1 MMVRKLVLAFLF
13 SGSLASCSEDEV
25 IPRTNPRFSVAFVQ
39 MIDRSGAEFA
49 ANVYDLG
56 SEEVLEY
63 GFVYG
68 LNTSLTLSTDNFVS
82 EKGSPGKEFRLK
94 STHSMPLGANIYV
107 SAFIKTNQGVVY
119 SLPYR
124 FVSQGSDGFL
134 FDRIEIPQEVYF
146 GDTLIVYGSKLSRV
160 PTDYSAS
167 IQRVPAIVTK
177 IKDGSFGVVIPRSV
191 TFQEGVGQVQDFEFE
206 FKVSDKVLKVNKPI
220 KFKSPEFTIST
231 PSELSYTE
239 DLVIRGK
246 YLHDDNLR
254 VRYINSEGNNF
265 LLKVT
270 EPSDGS
276 VKIGLNA
283 LFTEPN
289 PKLEVTIR
297 GQVYPLEGFL
307 KVKETKINSG
317 QVVQFRG
324 FGATAKIK
332 GENFNSFLSDYNQ
345 LKISPD
351 IFKVNILSISPS
363 EMEISFEYKFDKG
376 PGSRITELRM
386 TTAGITST
394 NSLKLEWTNPGIPFV
409 LTNDPNYTL
418 GQGRT
423 VAVGGKGYMINSQG
437 IYEVNLQSQRFDKIA
452 NSPTPGMNPA
462 GIFAVPVDGKIYFGS
477 YSTTEV
483 RLAEKLFFVFD
494 PQTRSV
500 KSLPKIP
507 SPDNSFQSIVPYQ
520 GSLYYQGDEV
530 DPLTGEDGNIRRYR
544 FDLSTNTWEK
554 LPDLYQPD
562 GIFNTF
568 SRFVYKDKIYAISF
582 YQPTSFSFTPGLFE
596 FNTNTFTWSLLE
608 PLSGQSPLSDAGNV
622 FVIGDNVYIQSR
634 SQISVLNLSTAN
646 REYTSSSLPYSD
658 FAVSVNSFQVGE
670 KFYLYAGLAFWEYDP
685 TYFD

>member
-1 MMVRKLVLAFLF
+1 MIRRIIVSIYVLI
-13 SGSLASCSEDEV
+13 GLASCTEEEV

-39 MIDRSGAEFA
+39 SVDKSGAEFA

-68 LNTSLTLSTDNFVS
+68 LQGSLSISSDNFVS
-82 EKGSPGKEFRLK
+82 EKGSPGREFRLK
-94 STHSMPLGANIYV
+94 STHSMPLGFSINVA
-107 SAFIKTNQGVVY
+107 AFIRTNEGVVY
-119 SLPYR
+119 SQPYR
-124 FVSQGSDGFL
+124 FVSQGSDGFV

-146 GDTLIVYGSKLSRV
+146 GDTLFVYGSKLSRV
-160 PTDYSAS
+160 PSDYSAS
-167 IQRVPAIVTK
+167 IQSVPAIVTK

-191 TFQEGVGQVQDFEFE
+191 TFQEGVGQIQNFEFE

-220 KFKSPEFTIST
+220 KFKSPEFTIGS
-231 PSELSYTE
+231 PSELAYTN
-239 DLVIRGK
+239 DLVIKGK

-254 VRYINSEGNNF
+254 VRYTNSEGNNF
-265 LLKVT
+265 LLKVSD
-270 EPSDGS
+270 PSDQEMK
-276 VKIGLNA
+276 VGLNA
-283 LFTEPN
+283 FFTEPN
-289 PKLEVTIR
+289 PKLEVVIR

-307 KVKETKINSG
+307 KLKETKINPG

-324 FGATAKIK
+324 FGGTAKIK
-332 GENFNSFLSDYNQ
+332 GENFNSFLPDYNQ

-363 EMEISFEYKFDKG
+363 EMEISFEYKFEKG

-386 TTAGITST
+386 SNAGISSS
-394 NSLKLEWTNPGIPFV
+394 NSVKLEWTNPGIPFV

-423 VAVGGKGYMINSQG
+423 VAVGGKGYMINSLG
-437 IYEVNLQSQRFDKIA
+437 IYEVNPQSQSFDKIA

-462 GIFAVPVDGKIYFGS
+462 GIFAVPVNGKIYFAG
-477 YSTTEV
+477 YSKEEI
-483 RLAEKLFFVFD
+483 RQAEKLFFVFD

-507 SPDNSFQSIVPYQ
+507 SSDNSFQSIVPYQ
-520 GSLYYQGDEV
+520 GSLIYQGDEV
-530 DPLTGEDGNIRRYR
+530 DPLTGADGNIKRYR

-562 GIFNTF
+562 GIFNSF

-582 YQPTSFSFTPGLFE
+582 YQPTSFSFSPGLFE
-596 FNTNTFTWSLLE
+596 FNTDTFTWSLIG
-608 PLSGQSPLSDAGNV
+608 PLSGQSSFSDAGNI

-634 SQISVLNLSTAN
+634 SQISKLNLSIGN
-646 REYTSSSLPYSD
+646 REYTSSLLPYSD
-658 FAVSVNSFQVGE
+658 FALSVNSFQVGE
-670 KFYLYAGLAFWEYDP
+670 KFYLFAGIAFWEYDP
-685 TYFD
+685 AYFD

>member
-1 MMVRKLVLAFLF
+1 MVRKLVLAILFL
-13 SGSLASCSEDEV
+13 GGLASCSEDEV

-39 MIDRSGAEFA
+39 MVDRSGAEFA

-56 SEEVLEY
+56 SEEILEY

-68 LNTSLTLSTDNFVS
+68 LNTGLSIETGNFVS

-191 TFQEGVGQVQDFEFE
+191 TFQEGVGQIQDFEFE
-206 FKVSDKVLKVNKPI
+206 FKVSDKVLKVNKPV

-254 VRYINSEGNNF
+254 VRYVNSEGNNF

-270 EPSDGS
+270 EPSDGL

-307 KVKETKINSG
+307 KLKETKINPG

-324 FGATAKIK
+324 FSGTATIK
-332 GENFNSFLSDYNQ
+332 GENFNSFLLDYNEFK
-345 LKISPD
+345 LSPE
-351 IFKVNILSISPS
+351 IFKVDILSISPS

-386 TTAGITST
+386 TNAGITST
-394 NSLKLEWTNPGIPFV
+394 NSLKLEWTNPGIPYV
-409 LTNDPNYTL
+409 LTGDYNFTL
-418 GQGRT
+418 GEGKT
-423 VAVGGKGYMINSQG
+423 VGLGEKGYMINSLG
-437 IYEVNLQSQRFDKIA
+437 IYEIDPSSRSFNRIA

-462 GIFAVPVDGKIYFGS
+462 RIFAIPADGKIFFGT
-477 YSTTEV
+477 YSNQESRTG
-483 RLAEKLFFVFD
+483 EKLFFVFD
-494 PQTRSV
+494 PVTRNV

-507 SPDNSFQSIVPYQ
+507 SSDNSFQSAVFYK
-520 GSLYYQGDEV
+520 GSIYYQGDEI
-530 DPLTGEDGNIRRYR
+530 DLMTGIDGNIKRYR
-544 FDLSTNTWEK
+544 FDLASQTWEK
-554 LPDLYQPD
+554 LPDLNQPD
-562 GIFNTF
+562 GMFNNFTSF
-568 SRFVYKDKIYAISF
+568 EYKGKIYATGI
-582 YQPTSFSFTPGLFE
+582 YQPNPFSVFLGLYE
-596 FNTNTFTWSLLE
+596 FNTATHSWDLLGPIRGTESLAIQKFFIIDEVIYGLGNNRLFILDLE
-608 PLSGQSPLSDAGNV
+608 KGEIQAPEYLEAHNGFAQSP
-622 FVIGDNVYIQSR
+622 
-634 SQISVLNLSTAN
+634 
-646 REYTSSSLPYSD
+646 
-658 FAVSVNSFQVGE
+658 NSFQLGNR
-670 KFYLYAGLAFWEYDP
+670 FYLYTGIAFWQYDP
-685 TYFD
+685 NYFY